1 MDRFDDPN
9 IARDAELVPDHLH
22 DLVVT
27 DEQRAAVVK
36 INLSLMAFIRISG
49 PIPLA
54 SAIVIATIGFPLV
67 DISGPPA
74 DLLVGWC
81 RVSYTAPRSHVNTTT
96 TTSPLTGGGDQGYQW
111 TRTGYPEERCATI
124 PAERT
129 QITL

>member
-9 IARDAELVPDHLH
+9 IARDTELVPDHLH

-54 SAIVIATIGFPLV
+54 SAIVIATMGFPLV

-74 DLLVGWC
+74 DLLLSLAKVMETLPDDSGHGELVEPWP
-81 RVSYTAPRSHVNTTT
+81 VHPS
-96 TTSPLTGGGDQGYQW
+96 TGSG
-111 TRTGYPEERCATI
+111 
-124 PAERT
+124 
-129 QITL
+129 